1 MCIRDRHMCREVN
14 LASSSSWMY
23 IAYNHLLID
32 LIYYPFLISL
42 FLTKRGRKFWF
53 VFTLTPLLMNDR
65 KGEKNLSLY
74 ACLNKELCLC
84 IYIFVLQ
91 IGEKD
96 FDLCL
101 LHVLS
106 PYLHTYSCASL
117 SYLLFIWY
125 AWVKGELHISSY
137 ALHNMCYVS

>member
-1 MCIRDRHMCREVN
+1 MY
-14 LASSSSWMY
+14 ASMEIKHVTS
-23 IAYNHLLID
+23 INQN
-32 LIYYPFLISL
+32 L
-42 FLTKRGRKFWF
+42 FLLFAIQKYICININFYWLICITPSWSLCFWQKGGVKFVCF
-53 VFTLTPLLMNDR
+53 DFTLNPLLMSDK
-65 KGEKNLSLY
+65 KGEKYLSLY

-117 SYLLFIWY
+117 SYIIVYL
-125 AWVKGELHISSY
+125 VCMS
-137 ALHNMCYVS
+137 